1 METSYRLMLRHR
13 TPIIGSRLNLCPQC
27 GRPLSFSDRAGYYC
41 RGCQAAKK
49 EAIRKYIQIM
59 KEGR

>member
-1 METSYRLMLRHR
+1 MENLIQLQFRHR
-13 TPIIGSRLNLCPQC
+13 ILGSKLNLCPQC